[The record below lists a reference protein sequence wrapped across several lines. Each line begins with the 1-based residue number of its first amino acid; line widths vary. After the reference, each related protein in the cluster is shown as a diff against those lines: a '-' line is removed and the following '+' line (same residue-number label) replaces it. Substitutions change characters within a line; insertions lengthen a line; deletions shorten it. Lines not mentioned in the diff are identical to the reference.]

1 MHIVDAHT
9 LPAAEVADALARV
22 AARDPFTVGVD
33 PASVLAVEA
42 VAARVAGAVVGVGW
56 RAPGPAGPQV
66 DLRVDPDHR
75 RKGVG
80 SALLRALLDP
90 EHAAASAA
98 PGRPGE
104 ARSSCDAAHP
114 RARRFMER
122 RGFVPEG
129 LVFFQRWDG
138 EPADVPPAFRTAR
151 LTDATDAEA
160 DAAFMRA
167 ASADSWPP
175 PTMDASDFRRPDVR
189 VRVAWVDGER
199 AGVVAAERIGDAWQ
213 TGGFAVLP
221 QFRKRG
227 VGRALLAEL
236 MADAAREQVGV
247 VLRVHQAAA
256 RIQAWTAALGFWT
269 YRSWIY
275 YRRPAGAPPLPD
287 LRPGTLSAG
296 PQPQLP

>member
-1 MHIVDAHT
+1 MIHRPTGVILAPVHILDAQT
-9 LPAAEVADALARV
+9 LPTQEVADALDRV
-22 AARDPFTVGVD
+22 AAGDPFTVGVELT
-33 PASVLAVEA
+33 SVLAA
-42 VAARVAGAVVGVGW
+42 QARVAVAEGQVLGVGW
-56 RAPGPAGPQV
+56 RVQGPGGVHV
-66 DLRVDPDHR
+66 DLRVVPESR
-75 RKGVG
+75 RRGVG
-80 SALLRALLDP
+80 SALLQALLADETP
-90 EHAAASAA
+90 T
-98 PGRPGE
+98 E
-104 ARSSCDAAHP
+104 ARSSCDAGHP

-138 EPADVPPAFRTAR
+138 DPADVPPAFRTAR
-151 LTDATDAEA
+151 LANAEDPEA

-175 PTMDASDFRRPDVR
+175 PTMDAADFRRPDVR

-199 AGVVAAERIGDAWQ
+199 AGIVAAERIGDAWQ

-221 QFRKRG
+221 QHRKRG

-236 MADAAREQVGV
+236 MGDAAREQVGV

-256 RIQAWTAALGFWT
+256 RIQAWTASLGFWT

-275 YRRPAGAPPLPD
+275 YRRPAAAPPLPA
-287 LRPGTLSAG
+287 LRPGTLTHAD
-296 PQPQLP
+296 